1 MSKIDINDVVE
12 FICELDNDYKKLN
25 RCTKYN
31 DCGEC
36 PSESTC
42 RVLMRL
48 TFALC
53 TVADARSIKESQ
65 NEPK

>member
-12 FICELDNDYKKLN
+12 FICKLDNDYKKLN
-25 RCTKYN
+25 RCTKYE
-31 DCGEC
+31 DCDEC

-65 NEPK
+65 NEPN